1 LDAHVFDVIDHLD
14 ALRCRTTEWL
24 LRRREELVR
33 EQRRLRVEELAVT
46 RVLDE
51 RGQADDTLA
60 AADGVSVRAMRETIE
75 TARALESLPCIAAA
89 AHAGG
94 LSGEQLG
101 HVAQLADEATD
112 AEWADRASH
121 VAPAE
126 LARMV
131 RTLDKPSVEDGRAR
145 QEARC
150 LRMWWSADKGMLNLR
165 GALADLDGARFEN
178 TINRMVEAMKP
189 ARGEAW
195 DSHEHRAA
203 DALVQLCPRGGTTGD
218 TLREPA
224 VAHSSHKPL
233 LVVQVP
239 RSGPATVA
247 GVPLPDAVV
256 EQLRANADIE
266 PVLVDDDGVPIG
278 IGPRFPGLSPKL
290 ARAVHLRDGHC
301 RLGTCDCTHGL
312 EIHHLIPSS
321 WGGSDEPSNLA
332 VVCTSRR
339 HHQMLIP
346 NGPWALVG
354 NPNRPDGLRLVR
366 YHDLSDDE
374 AREFGLPPPSGRSP

>member
-1 LDAHVFDVIDHLD
+1 VFDVIDHLD
-14 ALRCRTTEWL
+14 ALRCRPTNWL
-24 LRRREELVR
+24 LERRDELIR
-33 EQRRLRVEELAVT
+33 EQRRLRVEELAVM

-60 AADGVSVRAMRETIE
+60 AADGVSVRALRETIE

-89 AHAGG
+89 AHAGA
-94 LSGEQLG
+94 LSSEQLG
-101 HVAQLADEATD
+101 HVAQLADDATD
-112 AEWADRASH
+112 AEWAERAPN
-121 VAPAE
+121 VAPTE

-131 RTLDKPSVEDGRAR
+131 RTLDKPTVEEGRAR
-145 QEARC
+145 QEARS
-150 LRMWWSADKGMLNLR
+150 LRMWWSEDKGMLNLR
-165 GALADLDGARFEN
+165 GALPDLDGARFEK

-203 DALVQLCPRGGTTGD
+203 DALVRLCRHGETTC
-218 TLREPA
+218 EPA
-224 VAHSSHKPL
+224 VVASSNKPL

-239 RSGPATVA
+239 RFGPATVA

-256 EQLRANADIE
+256 EQLRANANIE

-290 ARAVHLRDGHC
+290 ARAVQLRDGHC
-301 RLGTCDCTHGL
+301 RFGTCDCQNGL
-312 EIHHLIPSS
+312 EIHHLVPRT
-321 WGGSDEPSNLA
+321 WGGSDDPSNLA
-332 VVCTSRR
+332 AVCTTRR

-346 NGPWALVG
+346 NGLWALVG
-354 NPNRPDGLRLVR
+354 NPNRPDGLLLVR
-366 YHDLSDDE
+366 YHDLTDDE
-374 AREFGLPPPSGRSP
+374 AREYGLPPPSGPSP

>member
-1 LDAHVFDVIDHLD
+1 MFDVFDHLD
-14 ALRCRTTEWL
+14 ALRRRPTEWL
-24 LRRREELVR
+24 RERRDELVR

-131 RTLDKPSVEDGRAR
+131 RTLDKPTTEDGRAR
-145 QEARC
+145 QKARS
-150 LRMWWSADKGMLNLR
+150 LRMWWSDDKGMLNLR
-165 GALADLDGARFEN
+165 GALPDLDGARFEK

-189 ARGEAW
+189 ARGEPW

-203 DALVQLCPRGGTTGD
+203 DALVQLCRRGETNCEQG
-218 TLREPA
+218 
-224 VAHSSHKPL
+224 VAASSNKPL

-239 RSGPATVA
+239 RFGPATVA
-247 GVPLPDAVV
+247 GVLLPDAVV
-256 EQLRANADIE
+256 EQLRANANIE

-278 IGPRFPGLSPKL
+278 IGPWFPGLSPKL
-290 ARAVHLRDGHC
+290 ARAVQLRDGHC
-301 RLGTCDCTHGL
+301 RFGTCDCTYGL
-312 EIHHLIPSS
+312 EIHHLVPRT
-321 WGGSDEPSNLA
+321 WGGSDDPSNLA
-332 VVCTSRR
+332 AVCVAAR

-346 NGPWALVG
+346 NGRWALVG

-366 YHDLSDDE
+366 YHDLTDDE
-374 AREFGLPPPSGRSP
+374 ARGYGLPPPSGRSP